1 MSQSKKQKDSKNL
14 TVTTKTG
21 ADEKREK
28 NLTRTAGNDERRGR
42 GCDVISRTKS
52 NQENLRRRTRTV
64 TSARHLLPSS
74 LVTWSTSCE
83 RGVRRQE
90 MRSRRLRRGSLL
102 VTVRTTV
109 TEFSLASLGGCG
121 LFLSDSEETSESE
134 TSDRHHDHDHGDDPN
149 DQETEVIIPGAG
161 SESVDRGGNV
171 DGKTLICAGITEY

>member
-1 MSQSKKQKDSKNL
+1 
-14 TVTTKTG
+14 
-21 ADEKREK
+21 
-28 NLTRTAGNDERRGR
+28 
-42 GCDVISRTKS
+42 
-52 NQENLRRRTRTV
+52 
-64 TSARHLLPSS
+64 
-74 LVTWSTSCE
+74 
-83 RGVRRQE
+83 

-149 DQETEVIIPGAG
+149 DQDTEVIIPG

>member
-1 MSQSKKQKDSKNL
+1 ML
-14 TVTTKTG
+14 
-21 ADEKREK
+21 
-28 NLTRTAGNDERRGR
+28 
-42 GCDVISRTKS
+42 
-52 NQENLRRRTRTV
+52 
-64 TSARHLLPSS
+64 
-74 LVTWSTSCE
+74 
-83 RGVRRQE
+83 
-90 MRSRRLRRGSLL
+90 SRRLRRGSLL

-121 LFLSDSEETSESE
+121 LFLSDSEETSEKTSESE